1 MLDSNNHVTVRI
13 DGVDHQGKK
22 IDWSCHGLTGNLPI
36 LELVKLETGDTVK
49 VTRCCGVI
57 PTVLESAIV
66 DFDAMSGIT
75 LNLKLQCDCGI
86 TQGTAR
92 G

>member
-1 MLDSNNHVTVRI
+1 MLNSNGYVTVRI

-22 IDWSCHGLTGNLPI
+22 IGWSCPGLTGNLPI
-36 LELVKLETGDTVK
+36 LELVKLDRGDTVK

-57 PTVLESAIV
+57 PKVLESAV
-66 DFDAMSGIT
+66 TDHDAMSGDT
-75 LNLKLQCDCGI
+75 LHLKLQCDCGT